1 MAVVRKEQRGNETIK
16 IKDFLVIGKAGQCF
30 GRTGSKVGVQADAHF
45 RKVVPAISSKP
56 DWTV

>member
-30 GRTGSKVGVQADAHF
+30 GREAKWERRQMLILGRWSQQ
-45 RKVVPAISSKP
+45 
-56 DWTV
+56 